1 MKKTILAVILLA
13 AAGGAYYFLQ
23 MKKSSSESNIQQ
35 KHIIGKWKLDSLNS
49 ESDSINLV
57 IALIGTLNSNFLN
70 YEYDFRKDGY
80 VLKFLQDRMQK
91 DTVRYEWTKDNLLL
105 WKEPGDSAGQNLTVV
120 KLNKDS
126 LLLQTKD
133 STVFYFKKLK

>member
-1 MKKTILAVILLA
+1 MKKKILAVILLA

-49 ESDSINLV
+49 ENDSINLV
-57 IALIGTLNSNFLN
+57 IALIGTLDSNFLN

-91 DTVRYEWTKDNLLL
+91 DTVRFEWTKDNVLL
-105 WKEPGDSAGQNLTVV
+105 WKEPGDSTGQKLTVT

-133 STVFYFKKLK
+133 STVVYFKKLK